1 MKQIPGLPVDPIER
15 IAPVAMRVAALSL
28 AAIMLW
34 QAADSASMFPPGK
47 MSVPFYF
54 YYMFIILPIHEGGHF
69 LFMFFGRVLHI
80 FGGTFWQVMM
90 PLLLFIVALR
100 QHSWLA
106 WVWLTLVGVHI
117 IPASPYIYDAP
128 YRTLQLLGPK
138 DGHDWYNLF
147 TIFDAMDLAEDL
159 GNAVYWI
166 GILVGLGGLVGG
178 AIEAVKRYQQKPASW
193 APVE

>member
-1 MKQIPGLPVDPIER
+1 MKQIPEPPVDPIER
-15 IAPVAMRVAALSL
+15 IAPVAMRAAALSL

-47 MSVPFYF
+47 MSAPFYF

-106 WVWLTLVGVHI
+106 WVWLTLAGVHI

-178 AIEAVKRYQQKPASW
+178 VIEAVKRYQQEPASW
-193 APVE
+193 ASVE